1 MAAQFLTTSRLGNIL
16 NMIGLGR
23 QSGILRVVRGQGPT
37 RELGQIRFLEGEP
50 VAALLGQL
58 TGPNALTVLSNWGEC
73 VYSFDEQ
80 FAPDPSENESSMD
93 LLRRLAA
100 DPGHYS
106 PPSSSSPTSGSW
118 PAYNWPSSMPSPAP
132 STSTDLGGSFP
143 GAGSYPGAG
152 TAGFGGYGTDGGGY
166 AGFGSYGGNSVGGGG
181 SGGYSTQQQLGG
193 YGSGSGS
200 GGQYPQQY
208 PSQFPQ
214 QAYPNGVPVQLRE
227 PLSPQLLAV
236 CPRRTVLSEHV
247 EQLPLDRRERM
258 VLLLVDGRRTL
269 SDLARLTRRTEREV
283 LAVLDHMATLGLV
296 SLDG

>member
-1 MAAQFLTTSRLGNIL
+1 MAAQFLTTSRLGNII

-37 RELGQIRFLEGEP
+37 RELGQIKFLDGEP
-50 VAALLGQL
+50 VSALLGQL

-73 VYSFDEQ
+73 IYTFDEQ
-80 FAPDPSENESSMD
+80 FVPDQTEPETSMD
-93 LLRRLAA
+93 MLRRLAA

-106 PPSSSSPTSGSW
+106 PPNSNASSGSW

-132 STSTDLGGSFP
+132 NTSADLGASFP

-152 TAGFGGYGTDGGGY
+152 AGTAGYG
-166 AGFGSYGGNSVGGGG
+166 N
-181 SGGYSTQQQLGG
+181 GG
-193 YGSGSGS
+193 YGSGGYTTQQNLGGYGASGQYQQQYPT
-200 GGQYPQQY
+200 QYPQQGY
-208 PSQFPQ
+208 Q
-214 QAYPNGVPVQLRE
+214 NGAPVQVTA
-227 PLSPQLLAV
+227 PISPELLGV
-236 CPRRTVLSEHV
+236 RPRRTLLSEHV

-258 VLLLVDGRRTL
+258 ILLLIDGRRTL

-296 SLDG
+296 SFDG

>member
-1 MAAQFLTTSRLGNIL
+1 MAAQFLTTSKLGNII

-37 RELGQIRFLEGEP
+37 RELGQIKFLDGEP
-50 VAALLGQL
+50 VTALLGQL

-73 VYSFDEQ
+73 VYTFDEHYVS
-80 FAPDPSENESSMD
+80 DPTENESPMD

-100 DPGHYS
+100 DPGHYA
-106 PPSSSSPTSGSW
+106 PPNSSPASGSW

-132 STSTDLGGSFP
+132 NTSADLGGSFP
-143 GAGSYPGAG
+143 GAGSYPGTGSA
-152 TAGFGGYGTDGGGY
+152 GYGGSGYSGGGY
-166 AGFGSYGGNSVGGGG
+166 NGGG
-181 SGGYSTQQQLGG
+181 YTTQQQLGG
-193 YGSGSGS
+193 YGSGA
-200 GGQYPQQY
+200 QYQQQY
-208 PSQFPQ
+208 PTQYPTQ
-214 QAYPNGVPVQLRE
+214 YPRQGYPNAAPVQVQE
-227 PLSPQLLAV
+227 PLRPELLAM
-236 CPRRTVLSEHV
+236 CPRRTMLSEHV

-258 VLLLVDGRRTL
+258 ILLLVDGRRTL